1 VRVKICGITRLED
14 GLICE
19 KLGADAI
26 GYIFYGKSKRY
37 IEPENAGKISRQL
50 GSFINK
56 IGVFVN
62 ESADYI
68 NSISKIAGLNAV
80 QLQGDE
86 SVEFLE
92 KIDVPVI
99 KGFRVDDNFD
109 FEILNTYKD
118 YGMLL
123 DSRNDKEYG
132 GTGHSFNWEKIPA
145 EFKHKIIL
153 AGGVSSDNIEFIMK
167 EIDPAAVDI
176 SSSLEV
182 SPGVKDHNEI
192 IKFINKINDYRI
204 KYADI
209 T

>member
-14 GLICE
+14 ALICE

-37 IEPENAGKISRQL
+37 IKPEDSRKISEKL
-50 GSFINK
+50 SSFITK
-56 IGVFVN
+56 VGVFVN
-62 ESADYI
+62 ESAETI
-68 NSISKIAGLNAV
+68 NNISKVAGLNAV

-86 SVEFLE
+86 SVEFL
-92 KIDVPVI
+92 KQINVPVI

-109 FEILNTYKD
+109 FGILNTYKD

-123 DSRNDKEYG
+123 DSRSENEYG
-132 GTGHSFNWEKIPA
+132 GTGHTFNWEKIPA

-182 SPGVKDHNEI
+182 SPGIKDHNEI

>member
-1 VRVKICGITRLED
+1 MRIKICGITRLED
-14 GLICE
+14 ALICE

-26 GYIFYGKSKRY
+26 GYIFYEKSKRY
-37 IEPENAGKISRQL
+37 IKPEDAGKISEKL
-50 GSFINK
+50 SSFVSK
-56 IGVFVN
+56 VGVFVN
-62 ESADYI
+62 ESAENI
-68 NSISKIAGLNAV
+68 NRTSKIAGLNAV

-86 SVEFLE
+86 SVELLE
-92 KIDVPVI
+92 QINVPVI

-109 FEILNTYKD
+109 YGVLNSFKN

-123 DSRNDKEYG
+123 DSRSDNEYG
-132 GTGHSFNWEKIPA
+132 GTGHSFNWERIPV
-145 EFKHKIIL
+145 EFRHKIIL

-167 EIDPAAVDI
+167 EIDPAAVDV

-204 KYADI
+204 KYVDI

>member
-1 VRVKICGITRLED
+1 MRVKICGITRLED
-14 GLICE
+14 ALICE

-37 IEPENAGKISRQL
+37 IKPEDSRKISEKL
-50 GSFINK
+50 SSFITK
-56 IGVFVN
+56 VGVFVN
-62 ESADYI
+62 ESAETI
-68 NSISKIAGLNAV
+68 NNISKVAGLNAV

-86 SVEFLE
+86 SVEFL
-92 KIDVPVI
+92 KQINVPVI

-109 FEILNTYKD
+109 FGILNTYKD

-123 DSRNDKEYG
+123 DSRSENEYG
-132 GTGHSFNWEKIPA
+132 GTGHTFNWEKIPA

-182 SPGVKDHNEI
+182 SPGIKDHNEI

>member
-1 VRVKICGITRLED
+1 MRVKICGITRLED
-14 GLICE
+14 ALVCE
-19 KLGADAI
+19 KYGADAI
-26 GYIFYGKSKRY
+26 GYIFYEKSKRY
-37 IEPENAGKISRQL
+37 IKPEDARKISEKL
-50 GSFINK
+50 TSFITK
-56 IGVFVN
+56 VGVFVN
-62 ESADYI
+62 ESAEDI
-68 NSISKIAGLNAV
+68 NRISKIAGLNAV

-86 SVEFLE
+86 SVELLE
-92 KIDVPVI
+92 QINVPVI

-109 FEILNTYKD
+109 FQILNSYKD
-118 YGMLL
+118 YGLLL
-123 DSRNDKEYG
+123 DSRSDFEYG
-132 GTGHSFNWEKIPA
+132 GTGHTFNWEKIPA
-145 EFKHKIIL
+145 EFKHKITL

-167 EIDPAAVDI
+167 EIDPAAVDV

>member
-1 VRVKICGITRLED
+1 VRIKICGITRPED
-14 GLICE
+14 ALVCE
-19 KLGADAI
+19 KYGTDAI

-37 IEPENAGKISRQL
+37 IKPKDAGKISENL
-50 GSFINK
+50 SSFISK
-56 IGVFVN
+56 IGVFVD
-62 ESADYI
+62 ESADNI

-86 SVEFLE
+86 SIELL
-92 KIDVPVI
+92 KQINVPVI

-123 DSRNDKEYG
+123 DSRSDNEYG
-132 GTGHSFNWEKIPA
+132 GTGHSFNWERIPV
-145 EFKHKIIL
+145 EFRHKIIL

-167 EIDPAAVDI
+167 EIDPAAVDV

-204 KYADI
+204 KYVDI